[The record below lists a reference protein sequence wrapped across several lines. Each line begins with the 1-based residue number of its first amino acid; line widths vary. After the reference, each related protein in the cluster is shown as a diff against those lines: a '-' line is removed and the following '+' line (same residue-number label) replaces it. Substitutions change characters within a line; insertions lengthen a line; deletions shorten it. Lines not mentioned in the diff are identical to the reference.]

1 MEPGSVYQ
9 KLFAGE
15 FENLMKSEGKKGLT
29 ALVTGGSRGIGRA
42 VSLRLAA
49 ECAET
54 VIVNYLENDI
64 EAERTQK
71 LIEER
76 TSACILAKANLC
88 QAAEVDRLFLMV
100 QQAVGRLDVFVH
112 CAAVTAFKPLRDIR
126 PNQWDLT
133 MNVNARSFL
142 LCVQKCIPLMKEGK
156 IVAISSLG
164 SSRTV
169 PNYGA
174 LGPAKAALES
184 MVRYLAVELA
194 PSGIQV
200 NAVSGGF
207 VKTDSIQRVPGA
219 ERLAETISARTP
231 AKRLGTPDD
240 IAGVV
245 VFLLS
250 SSASWICGQ
259 TIIVDGGLSLV

>member
-1 MEPGSVYQ
+1 
-9 KLFAGE
+9 
-15 FENLMKSEGKKGLT
+15 MKSAGMKGLT

-54 VIVNYLENDI
+54 VIVNYLENDV

-76 TSACILAKANLC
+76 STVCILTKANLFHT
-88 QAAEVDRLFLMV
+88 AEVDRLFLTV
-100 QQAVGRLDVFVH
+100 QQAVGRLDIFVH

-142 LCVQKCIPLMKEGK
+142 LCVQKCIPLMKDGK

-164 SSRTV
+164 SSRAIS
-169 PNYGA
+169 NYGA
-174 LGPAKAALES
+174 LGPTKAALES
-184 MVRYLAVELA
+184 TVRYLAVELA

-207 VKTDSIQRVPGA
+207 VKTDSIRKVPGA
-219 ERLAETISARTP
+219 DILAEKISARTP
-231 AKRLGTPDD
+231 ARRLGTPDD

-245 VFLLS
+245 LFLLS
-250 SSASWICGQ
+250 PSASWICGQ
-259 TIIVDGGLSLV
+259 TIVVDGGLSLV

>member
-1 MEPGSVYQ
+1 MRSG
-9 KLFAGE
+9 
-15 FENLMKSEGKKGLT
+15 EGKGLI

-49 ECAET
+49 QAAGT

-71 LIEER
+71 LIEEM
-76 TSACILAKANLC
+76 SSSCILAKANLC
-88 QAAEVDRLFLMV
+88 HAADLDRLFLTIKE
-100 QQAVGRLDVFVH
+100 AVGRLDIFVH

-126 PNQWDLT
+126 SNQWDLT
-133 MNVNARSFL
+133 MNVNARSLL
-142 LCVQKCIPLMKEGK
+142 LCVQKCIPLMKDGK

-164 SSRTV
+164 SSRAI

-174 LGPAKAALES
+174 LGPTKAALEAT
-184 MVRYLAVELA
+184 VRYLAAELA
-194 PSGIQV
+194 PTGIQV

-207 VKTDSIQRVPGA
+207 VRTDSIRKVPRA
-219 ERLAETISARTP
+219 DELAEKTAARTP
-231 AKRLGTPDD
+231 AGRLGTPDD

-245 VFLLS
+245 LFLLS
-250 SSASWICGQ
+250 PSASWIYGQ
-259 TIIVDGGLSLV
+259 TIVADGGLSLF

>member
-1 MEPGSVYQ
+1 MNS
-9 KLFAGE
+9 AGR
-15 FENLMKSEGKKGLT
+15 KGLA

-64 EAERTQK
+64 EAERTKQ

-76 TSACILAKANLC
+76 NSACILAKANLFH
-88 QAAEVDRLFLMV
+88 AAEIDRLFLMV

-142 LCVQKCIPLMKEGK
+142 LCVQKCIPLMKDGK
-156 IVAISSLG
+156 IVAVSSLG
-164 SSRTV
+164 SSRAI

-174 LGPAKAALES
+174 LGPTKAALES
-184 MVRYLAVELA
+184 TVRYLAVELA

-207 VKTDSIQRVPGA
+207 VKTDSIRKVSGA
-219 ERLAETISARTP
+219 DSLAGTIAARTP
-231 AKRLGTPDD
+231 SKRLGTPED

-259 TIIVDGGLSLV
+259 TIVVDGGLSLV

>member
-1 MEPGSVYQ
+1 
-9 KLFAGE
+9 
-15 FENLMKSEGKKGLT
+15 MKSAGRKNLT

-64 EAERTQK
+64 EAEQTRQ

-76 TSACILAKANLC
+76 SSACILAKANLC
-88 QAAEVDRLFLMV
+88 HPAEVDRLFLV
-100 QQAVGRLDVFVH
+100 VKGAVERLDIFVH
-112 CAAVTAFKPLRDIR
+112 CAAITAFKPLRDIR
-126 PNQWDLT
+126 PNQWDLI

-142 LCVQKCIPLMKEGK
+142 LCAQKCMPLMKDGK

-164 SSRTV
+164 SSRV
-169 PNYGA
+169 IPNYGA
-174 LGPAKAALES
+174 LGPTKAALES
-184 MVRYLAVELA
+184 TVRYLAVELA
-194 PSGIQV
+194 PAGIQV

-207 VKTDSIQRVPGA
+207 IQTDSIRKYPGTDL
-219 ERLAETISARTP
+219 LAEKVSARISGR
-231 AKRLGTPDD
+231 RLGTPDD

-245 VFLLS
+245 MFLLS

-259 TIIVDGGLSLV
+259 TIVVDGGLSLV

>member
-1 MEPGSVYQ
+1 MNS
-9 KLFAGE
+9 AGR
-15 FENLMKSEGKKGLT
+15 KGLT

-76 TSACILAKANLC
+76 NSACILAKANLFHP
-88 QAAEVDRLFLMV
+88 AEVDRLFMAV
-100 QQAVGRLDVFVH
+100 KQAVERLDVFVH

-142 LCVQKCIPLMKEGK
+142 LCVQKCIPLMKDGK
-156 IVAISSLG
+156 IVAVSSLG
-164 SSRTV
+164 SSRAI

-174 LGPAKAALES
+174 LGPTKAALEAT
-184 MVRYLAVELA
+184 VRYLAVELA

-207 VKTDSIQRVPGA
+207 VQTDSIRKVPGA
-219 ERLAETISARTP
+219 DSLAETIAARTP
-231 AKRLGTPDD
+231 SRRLGTPED

-245 VFLLS
+245 LFLLS
-250 SSASWICGQ
+250 TSASWICGQ
-259 TIIVDGGLSLV
+259 TIVVDGGLSLL

>member
-1 MEPGSVYQ
+1 
-9 KLFAGE
+9 
-15 FENLMKSEGKKGLT
+15 MKSAGRKGLT

-49 ECAET
+49 EGAET
-54 VIVNYLENDI
+54 IIVNYLENDT

-76 TSACILAKANLC
+76 SSSCILAKANLFHP
-88 QAAEVDRLFLMV
+88 AEVDRLFLAV

-112 CAAVTAFKPLRDIR
+112 CAAITAFKPLRDIR

-142 LCVQKCIPLMKEGK
+142 LCVQKCIPLMKDGK
-156 IVAISSLG
+156 IVAVSSLG
-164 SSRTV
+164 SSRAI

-174 LGPAKAALES
+174 LGPTKAALES
-184 MVRYLAVELA
+184 TVRYLAVELA

-207 VKTDSIQRVPGA
+207 VKTDSIRKVPGA
-219 ERLAETISARTP
+219 ERWAETIAARTP
-231 AKRLGTPDD
+231 TRRLGTPDD

-259 TIIVDGGLSLV
+259 TIVADGGLSLV